1 MNDFFDDDDFDDLN
15 DVALQELENNAI
27 QFTQI
32 QRKPDSPQPID
43 RSQVE
48 TYDDLEFEDDD
59 LDDTEVTNEL
69 LPPLARPVAD
79 KTLTHHPPQ
88 PSRHTA
94 LPPQQRWNPPP
105 APANPPV
112 LSSRPRYPPPVPS
125 YALPN
130 PSQRFATGPAVGTP
144 YRPHPSPYL
153 RPPVSSRLV
162 LQQSQSQAPAAVG
175 NDVVAALQQ
184 RVNALESELNST
196 RGEVSIIRT
205 NSTKA
210 EQDHAAEVARLKKQ
224 NAEQAAR
231 QERAVEAAVAAERQ
245 ATTELQFLQRDMKDA
260 SSRPRPRETA
270 PIPAA
275 PGTTTPKKTIKT
287 WGMADGFD
295 DMDIAPSPSKTRGK
309 TRDAGPVAVPL
320 SERTPTK
327 GKRKRPTVDSPVMAL
342 ETHAEDIIMVDE
354 VATVPSAVRHLG
366 PVPNRLPFEF
376 LQVILDHGSL
386 HGEPPTFDIL
396 SRYSYPS
403 DPATSFASLIF
414 RELPL
419 MGNPSNPV
427 QLLIDFARH
436 VVCMWSKCLDEGFL
450 RPIWDLAS
458 LLSFT
463 LQLQTISVVPQ
474 IIEELVP
481 VLQQSIYMVAE
492 ARFKSIDGN
501 ISSDSNAEAM
511 QQQVD
516 TTYILSLLHASAA
529 ACATTLT
536 ETDNGVQTRQAGFW
550 QLVTLDLVLIL
561 LTPKQRL
568 NDIIGMLD
576 MLCTSTLP
584 SSIGPIIPGK
594 EPDSVARMV
603 IDKVSLNLVD
613 LPRAASSTGQNHAV
627 KCAVLRTLMAFAR
640 TPYGARQ
647 MAGHV
652 SVIPRL
658 VTALS
663 ELVDVLYDVPDP
675 VVNAVSGGGG
685 PTQARRDGAV
695 SATPDNPGES
705 ADGLDNDD
713 DDDDDDDDHTDDG
726 GRSGPSLL
734 ISQIILLL
742 HTLVTD
748 PNTANVANIL
758 QKLSVSH
765 GGSQRYIL
773 SLSRLNFAEEDLVF
787 EAAVDADTVDRA
799 HELLELAVTPDEGDS
814 IAASFGV

>member
-1 MNDFFDDDDFDDLN
+1 MDDFDDDEFDDLN
-15 DVALQELENNAI
+15 DTTLQELENNAI
-27 QFTQI
+27 QFTQV
-32 QRKPDSPQPID
+32 QRKPDSQTFD
-43 RSQVE
+43 RSQLE
-48 TYDDLEFEDDD
+48 KYDDLEFEDDD

-69 LPPLARPVAD
+69 LPLIARPVAD
-79 KTLTHHPPQ
+79 KTLAQHQPQ
-88 PSRHTA
+88 PPRHPS
-94 LPPQQRWNPPP
+94 LPPQQRWNPTP
-105 APANPPV
+105 APANPPL

-125 YALPN
+125 YVPPGA
-130 PSQRFATGPAVGTP
+130 SQRFQNGPVGAP
-144 YRPHPSPYL
+144 YRPHPNSYV
-153 RPPVSSRLV
+153 RPPPPPASSRFNPH
-162 LQQSQSQAPAAVG
+162 QPQSQVPEVAG

-184 RVNALESELNST
+184 RVKALESELNSA

-210 EQDHAAEVARLKKQ
+210 EQDHVVEVARLKRQ
-224 NAEQAAR
+224 NAEQVAK

-245 ATTELQFLQRDMKDA
+245 ATTELQFLQRDMKEA
-260 SSRPRPRETA
+260 STRPRPRETA
-270 PIPAA
+270 PMPAA
-275 PGTTTPKKTIKT
+275 LGTTTPKKTTKT

-295 DMDIAPSPSKTRGK
+295 DMDIAPSPGKTRGK
-309 TRDAGPVAVPL
+309 SRDAGPVAVPL

-342 ETHAEDIIMVDE
+342 ETHAEDIVVVDE
-354 VATVPSAVRHLG
+354 VTTAVSATRYSGPS
-366 PVPNRLPFEF
+366 PNALPFEF

-386 HGEPPTFDIL
+386 HGEPPTFDVL

-403 DPATSFASLIF
+403 DPTTSFASLIF

-419 MGNPSNPV
+419 MGNPLNPV
-427 QLLIDFARH
+427 QLLIDFAHH
-436 VVCMWSKCLDEGFL
+436 VIRMWSQCLDEGFL

-474 IIEELVP
+474 IIKELVP
-481 VLQQSIYMVAE
+481 VLQQSIYMIAE

-501 ISSDSNAEAM
+501 VSSDSSTDAM

-516 TTYILSLLHASAA
+516 TTYILSLLYASAA

-536 ETDNGVQTRQAGFW
+536 ETDNGAQTRQADFW
-550 QLVTLDLVLIL
+550 QLITLDLVLIL

-568 NDIIGMLD
+568 DDTIGMLD
-576 MLCTSTLP
+576 MLCTSALP

-594 EPDSVARMV
+594 EPDLVARMV

-613 LPRAASSTGQNHAV
+613 LPRAASSTNQKHAV
-627 KCAVLRTLMAFAR
+627 RFAVLRTLMAFAR

-647 MAGHV
+647 IADHV

-663 ELVDVLYDVPDP
+663 ELVDVLYDLSDP
-675 VVNAVSGGGG
+675 VVNTVSGGSCNS
-685 PTQARRDGAV
+685 RRDGAV
-695 SATPDNPGES
+695 SATPEDPRIG
-705 ADGLDNDD
+705 ADE
-713 DDDDDDDDHTDDG
+713 DDG
-726 GRSGPSLL
+726 RSDQSLL
-734 ISQIILLL
+734 ISQIVLLL
-742 HTLVTD
+742 HSMVTD
-748 PNTANVANIL
+748 PMTANVANIL
-758 QKLSVSH
+758 PKLSVAH

-773 SLSRLNFAEEDLVF
+773 SLSRLNFAEEDLVY
-787 EAAVDADTVDRA
+787 EAVIDADTVDRA

-814 IAASFGV
+814 IAVSFGV